1 MNWHDYFSI
10 IIRAYSLGGQH
21 MDNRHFA
28 RAKIKWPVSMITDE
42 RSADGVTLNLSPNGA
57 YIGCANPLRL
67 NEVFEVTIDVPNS
80 DSSIQATVEVVFSNI
95 YGPDDAISPRG
106 MGVRFLKISSQSRQI
121 IAKEILQR
129 LRSDKAKIDAGKLQ
143 RLETLIIDPNGN
155 D

>member
-1 MNWHDYFSI
+1 
-10 IIRAYSLGGQH
+10 

-28 RAKIKWPVSMITDE
+28 RAKIKWPVSMSTVD

-67 NEVFEVTIDVPNS
+67 NEVFDVTIDVPNS

-106 MGVRFLKISSQSRQI
+106 MGVRFLKISSQDRQI
-121 IAKEILQR
+121 IAREILQH
-129 LRSDKAKIDAGKLQ
+129 LRSERKKIDSRTLQ

-155 D
+155 G

>member
-1 MNWHDYFSI
+1 
-10 IIRAYSLGGQH
+10 

-28 RAKIKWPVSMITDE
+28 RAKIKWPVSMSTDD
-42 RSADGVTLNLSPNGA
+42 RSTDGVTLNLSPNGA

-67 NEVFEVTIDVPNS
+67 NEVFDMTIEVPNS

-121 IAKEILQR
+121 IAREILHY
-129 LRSDKAKIDAGKLQ
+129 LESDKARIDSRALQ

-155 D
+155 G

>member
-1 MNWHDYFSI
+1 
-10 IIRAYSLGGQH
+10 

-28 RAKIKWPVSMITDE
+28 RAKIKWPVSMSTEE
-42 RSADGVTLNLSPNGA
+42 RSADGVTLNLSTNGA

-67 NEVFEVTIDVPNS
+67 NAVFDMTIDVPNS

-106 MGVRFLKISSQSRQI
+106 MGVRFVKISSQSRQI
-121 IAKEILQR
+121 IAKEILHH
-129 LRSDKAKIDAGKLQ
+129 LRSDKAKIDSVKLQ

>member
-1 MNWHDYFSI
+1 
-10 IIRAYSLGGQH
+10 

-28 RAKIKWPVSMITDE
+28 RAKIKWPVSMSTE
-42 RSADGVTLNLSPNGA
+42 ECSADGVTLNLSPTGA

-67 NEVFEVTIDVPNS
+67 HEVFDVTIDVPNS

-121 IAKEILQR
+121 IAKEILHH
-129 LRSDKAKIDAGKLQ
+129 LRSDKAKIDSVKLQ

>member
-1 MNWHDYFSI
+1 
-10 IIRAYSLGGQH
+10 

-28 RAKIKWPVSMITDE
+28 RAKIKWPVSMSTED
-42 RSADGVTLNLSPNGA
+42 RSTDGVTLNLSPNGA

-67 NEVFEVTIDVPNS
+67 HEVCDVTIDVPNS

-106 MGVRFLKISSQSRQI
+106 MGVRFLKISGQSRQI
-121 IAKEILQR
+121 IAKEILQH
-129 LRSDKAKIDAGKLQ
+129 LRSDKAKIDSKTLQ

>member
-1 MNWHDYFSI
+1 
-10 IIRAYSLGGQH
+10 

-28 RAKIKWPVSMITDE
+28 RAKIKWPVSMITEE
-42 RSADGVTLNLSPNGA
+42 RSADGVTLNLSTNGA

-67 NEVFEVTIDVPNS
+67 HEVFDVTIDVPNS

-106 MGVRFLKISSQSRQI
+106 MGVRFVKISSQSRQI
-121 IAKEILQR
+121 IAKEILHH
-129 LRSDKAKIDAGKLQ
+129 LRSDKAKIDSVKLQ

>member
-1 MNWHDYFSI
+1 
-10 IIRAYSLGGQH
+10 

-28 RAKIKWPVSMITDE
+28 RAKIKWPVSMSTED
-42 RSADGVTLNLSPNGA
+42 RSTDGVTLNLSPNGA

-67 NEVFEVTIDVPNS
+67 HEVFDVSIDVPNS

-106 MGVRFLKISSQSRQI
+106 MGVRFLKISGQSRQI
-121 IAKEILQR
+121 IAKEILQH
-129 LRSDKAKIDAGKLQ
+129 LRSDKAKIDSRTLQ

>member
-1 MNWHDYFSI
+1 
-10 IIRAYSLGGQH
+10 

-28 RAKIKWPVSMITDE
+28 RAKIKWPVSMSTEE
-42 RSADGVTLNLSPNGA
+42 RSADGVTLNLSTNGA

-67 NEVFEVTIDVPNS
+67 HEVFDVTIDVPNS

-106 MGVRFLKISSQSRQI
+106 MGVRFLKISSQGRQI
-121 IAKEILQR
+121 IAKEILHH
-129 LRSDKAKIDAGKLQ
+129 LRSDKAKIDSVKLQ